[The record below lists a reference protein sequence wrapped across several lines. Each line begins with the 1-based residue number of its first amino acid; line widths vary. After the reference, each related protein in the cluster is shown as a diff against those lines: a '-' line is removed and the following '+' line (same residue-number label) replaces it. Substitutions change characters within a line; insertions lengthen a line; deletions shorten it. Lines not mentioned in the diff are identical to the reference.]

1 MIVAGVL
8 SGTSLDG
15 IDVAIVDVR
24 PAGDRYTIDTLR
36 FKTEPLP
43 AELHARLLRAFPP
56 APADAL
62 TISALHADVGD
73 AFGAAVARVA
83 QGMKLDVVAS
93 HGITIAHDGAARS
106 TLQIGDAARIREHTG
121 VTVAYDFRAADCAAG
136 GEGAP
141 LVPYLDAMLFGSAT
155 ETRVALNLGGI
166 ANLTVLQAGAPADEA
181 IAFDSGPANLPLDT
195 YVALRSEG
203 TRSRDEGGALALRG
217 RVDEELLSRMLDDP
231 YFAAPPPK
239 STGRERY
246 GEPFIARHRAT
257 LDALREEDALA
268 TLAALTVGTI
278 SSAIRSHAPGVATA
292 IVGGGGVHNAALMDG
307 LRSELPSVTFRPTDD
322 FGIAADAKEAIL
334 FALLGIEL
342 LRGRPANMPKVTGA
356 RGPRV
361 LGSLVPHELEALL
374 AAVRREE
381 KS

>member
-1 MIVAGVL
+1 VRVAG
-8 SGTSLDG
+8 GTALD
-15 IDVAIVDVR
+15 
-24 PAGDRYTIDTLR
+24 L
-36 FKTEPLP
+36 
-43 AELHARLLRAFPP
+43 
-56 APADAL
+56 
-62 TISALHADVGD
+62 
-73 AFGAAVARVA
+73 
-83 QGMKLDVVAS
+83 VAS
-93 HGITIAHDGAARS
+93 HGITIAHAGPAHQ

-141 LVPYLDAMLFGSAT
+141 LVPYLDAMLFGSAA

-166 ANLTVLQAGAPADEA
+166 ANLTVLAAGAPAQAA

-195 YVALRSEG
+195 YVALRSNG
-203 TRSRDEGGALALRG
+203 ARSRDTGGALALRG
-217 RVDEELLSRMLDDP
+217 RPNDGLLAQLLDDA
-231 YFAAPPPK
+231 YFSAPLPK

-246 GEPFIARHRAT
+246 GAPFIARYRAQ
-257 LDALREEDALA
+257 LDALAEEDALA
-268 TLAALTVGTI
+268 TLCALTVQSVAG
-278 SSAIRSHAPGVATA
+278 AIRMHAPGAATVIA
-292 IVGGGGVHNAALMDG
+292 GGGGVHNAALMEG
-307 LRSELPSVTFRPTDD
+307 LRSELGAIALRRTDD
-322 FGIAADAKEAIL
+322 FGINADAKEAIL
-334 FALLGIEL
+334 FALLGVEL